1 MVVYRYEDEDEE
13 VNDGLDLIKDH
24 SSWNSGPHPKPMLVV
39 EQNCFSEIVV
49 NLLKWTNRNLFL
61 FPDRAPPTPHRYVVP
76 LSLLL

>member
-24 SSWNSGPHPKPMLVV
+24 SSWNSGPHPNSMLVV

-49 NLLKWTNRNLFL
+49 NLL
-61 FPDRAPPTPHRYVVP
+61 
-76 LSLLL
+76 